1 MAGLIEYKAYYA
13 GYVDFGKKVC
23 HKLVSLEPE
32 KYADDI
38 NFVNK
43 GIPHIIGQH
52 ILVKFNADN
61 TFKRETLDTMESEER
76 RKELR
81 IKSNLEYDR
90 YSTRRARERAKKMD
104 NSLDDLTLRE
114 LKEWCKGSWQ
124 KKEQLR
130 QYLIHQLRL

>member
-1 MAGLIEYKAYYA
+1 
-13 GYVDFGKKVC
+13 
-23 HKLVSLEPE
+23 
-32 KYADDI
+32 
-38 NFVNK
+38 
-43 GIPHIIGQH
+43 
-52 ILVKFNADN
+52 VKFNANN